1 MGSEPRTAY
10 AMHPHSVLML
20 RFFLQAP
27 TQAAT
32 TTFNHDS
39 DIVSPNPSERLLT
52 FAHQGTS

>member
-1 MGSEPRTAY
+1 
-10 AMHPHSVLML
+10 MHPHSVLML